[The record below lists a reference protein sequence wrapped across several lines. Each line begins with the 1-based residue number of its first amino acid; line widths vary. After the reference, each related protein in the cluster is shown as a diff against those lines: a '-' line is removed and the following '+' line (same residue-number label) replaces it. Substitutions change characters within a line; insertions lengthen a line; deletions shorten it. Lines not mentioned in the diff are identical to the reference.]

1 MAADMVDMVM
11 LDEVIGTSIDE
22 QLLLDDDNDG
32 EIHLFASSHVV
43 IKSRTSAS
51 SHRSIFAVPSGRS
64 EHTDD
69 TDGEEDLLLIGPPK
83 ELAVS
88 KEKDSLHYIFINSK
102 QHLDVILRGKHSKK
116 RLRRN
121 FNFFKH

>member
-1 MAADMVDMVM
+1 MVDMVM
-11 LDEVIGTSIDE
+11 LDEVIDTSIDE
-22 QLLLDDDNDG
+22 QLLLD
-32 EIHLFASSHVV
+32 
-43 IKSRTSAS
+43 
-51 SHRSIFAVPSGRS
+51 
-64 EHTDD
+64 DD

-102 QHLDVILRGKHSKK
+102 QHLDVILREKHSKK
-116 RLRRN
+116 RLWRN

>member
-1 MAADMVDMVM
+1 M
-11 LDEVIGTSIDE
+11 
-22 QLLLDDDNDG
+22 
-32 EIHLFASSHVV
+32 

-88 KEKDSLHYIFINSK
+88 KEKDSLHYIFFHKLKATLGRHFTRETLKETSPEKLQLFQTLSI
-102 QHLDVILRGKHSKK
+102 H
-116 RLRRN
+116 N
-121 FNFFKH
+121 FTYHE